1 MKKNL
6 RNERKNFVRFKVK
19 DEKEKLVLENIKTVL
34 KMSGRSIADGVIL
47 EKIDDENW
55 ALELGRKGNK
65 IYAGIV
71 GDIELRDY
79 VRLILETPK
88 DISVI
93 IPICK
98 KVRNI
103 FEYINGLS
111 VAKDISIV
119 HICIDKNENFDNEE
133 LEEEEKEYKIKIIGN
148 KFTFDFDFDKG
159 DNTDFGLNEHFVFR
173 MF

>member
-19 DEKEKLVLENIKTVL
+19 DEKEKLVLKNIKTVL
-34 KMSGRSIADGVIL
+34 KITGRSIVDGMIL

-55 ALELGRKGNK
+55 NLELGRKGNK
-65 IYAGIV
+65 ICAGIV
-71 GDIELRDY
+71 GDTELGDY
-79 VRLILETPK
+79 IRLILETPK
-88 DISVI
+88 DISVV

-111 VAKDISIV
+111 VAKDIYII

-133 LEEEEKEYKIKIIGN
+133 LEEKEYKIKIVGN

-159 DNTDFGLNEHFVFR
+159 DNTDFGLDEHFIFR